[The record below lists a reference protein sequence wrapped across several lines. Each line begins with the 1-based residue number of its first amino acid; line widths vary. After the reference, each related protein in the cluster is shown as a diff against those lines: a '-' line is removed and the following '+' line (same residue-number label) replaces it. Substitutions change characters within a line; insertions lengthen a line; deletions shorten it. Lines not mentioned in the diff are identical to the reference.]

1 VGQCK
6 EVRLGCGALT
16 AVAALVREQ
25 NLEKMPVWHSPRGYA
40 GRAPLSS
47 KVVSL
52 RNKGEAGHQIV
63 GTFSMQCDGFGKK
76 TMPLLTCIWDVFDT
90 RNVDAGCTNWVA

>member
-1 VGQCK
+1 MGQCK

-52 RNKGEAGHQIV
+52 RNKGV
-63 GTFSMQCDGFGKK
+63 STSDRRY
-76 TMPLLTCIWDVFDT
+76 LL
-90 RNVDAGCTNWVA
+90 DAM